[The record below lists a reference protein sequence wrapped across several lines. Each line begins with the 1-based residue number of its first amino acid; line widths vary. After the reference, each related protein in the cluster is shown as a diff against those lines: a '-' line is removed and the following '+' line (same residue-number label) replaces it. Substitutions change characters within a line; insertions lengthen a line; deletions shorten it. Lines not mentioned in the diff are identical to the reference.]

1 MCNLGFLKVHVLLF
15 LSSPPKI
22 NILCDDIDGCCL
34 NGRDVT
40 NKIVKGGWRNIYT
53 VVLKI
58 TK

>member
-1 MCNLGFLKVHVLLF
+1 MSNLGFLKVNLLLF

-34 NGRDVT
+34 NGCDVT
-40 NKIVKGGWRNIYT
+40 NKIVSGGWRNIYIL
-53 VVLKI
+53 VLKI

>member
-1 MCNLGFLKVHVLLF
+1 MYNLGFLKVHLLLF

-22 NILCDDIDGCCL
+22 NILYDDIDGCCL
-34 NGRDVT
+34 NGRSVT

>member
-1 MCNLGFLKVHVLLF
+1 MCNLCFLKVRLLLF

-34 NGRDVT
+34 NGCSVT
-40 NKIVKGGWRNIYT
+40 NKTVKGGWRNIYT